1 MMNRQHSGSG
11 YGGTG
16 GGGVRNQMPVASNFS
31 FASVGLTPAQAAAI
45 WSGLRVA
52 IGEIQTGNQGVL
64 RFEELYRNAY
74 TLVLHKHGDMLY
86 KGVDEMVVQRMEEV
100 ARQVRQASDAVS
112 ETHRAVFGASLSQH
126 LQLRARSCDATAQR
140 NAAQRDMRGLLLP
153 LFLTCSFRSP
163 LSLLLPCSF
172 VCAVSARRVG
182 VCVVRSSAETI
193 HVA

>member
-1 MMNRQHSGSG
+1 LRDAALMNRQHSGSG
-11 YGGTG
+11 YGGGGTG

-112 ETHRAVFGASLSQH
+112 ETLCGRRSAHHAAS
-126 LQLRARSCDATAQR
+126 
-140 NAAQRDMRGLLLP
+140 
-153 LFLTCSFRSP
+153 TCSIEIMEP
-163 LSLLLPCSF
+163 
-172 VCAVSARRVG
+172 RR
-182 VCVVRSSAETI
+182 RYETECR
-193 HVA
+193 AAWYA